1 MYEFHRENNFE
12 ALPTS
17 NRWKKVLIW
26 SIILGLFLFLAS
38 LMTAPKDFPSGEIIT
53 IEDGYSLNK
62 IAQEFQAKN
71 LVKSAGLFE
80 SLVVLLEGDRGIA
93 AGDYVFDTPINSVE
107 IARRVTGSHFGI
119 EKIAVTLPEG
129 FNKKEMSVALGTK
142 LSEFN
147 EEEFLFLTKD
157 LEGYLFPDTY
167 FFFATDGASEAVEML
182 QDTFQKKVLDNF
194 ESEIA
199 SSSRSLSDIIIMA
212 SIIEKEAFDGP
223 DEKEI
228 VSGILWKRLD
238 RGMRLQ
244 VDATLKYE
252 IGKESKDLT
261 LDDLADDHPYN
272 TYTRAGLPPTP
283 IGNSGTASIKAAL
296 KPKESEYFFYLHDSD
311 GKIHYA
317 KTFEGH
323 KKNIA
328 TYLK

>member
-212 SIIEKEAFDGP
+212 S
-223 DEKEI
+223 
-228 VSGILWKRLD
+228 
-238 RGMRLQ
+238 MR
-244 VDATLKYE
+244 
-252 IGKESKDLT
+252 
-261 LDDLADDHPYN
+261 
-272 TYTRAGLPPTP
+272 RR
-283 IGNSGTASIKAAL
+283 
-296 KPKESEYFFYLHDSD
+296 
-311 GKIHYA
+311 
-317 KTFEGH
+317 
-323 KKNIA
+323 
-328 TYLK
+328 